1 MNFISPGFAL
11 FLSIVFLLYWF
22 VFKKTAQ
29 LQNILLLV
37 ASFFFYAIF
46 NWKLSGLLAFSIL
59 FNFYCGKL
67 IEKTRE
73 RSLGKWWLASGLIFN
88 LGILFYF
95 KYFIFFSSVF
105 PSNNAGP
112 TPLQP
117 ENILVPL
124 GLSFYTFQLLGYLID
139 VYNEE
144 INSSNDLL
152 SFSSY
157 VAYFPKI
164 ASGPIEPAKKFL
176 PQVAVKRNFD
186 YALAADGMRQ
196 ILWGLFT
203 KIVVANNCA
212 SFAQSVFENH
222 DQYPGSTLLLASFFY
237 LFQVYCDFSGYS
249 NIAIGISKLFGI
261 RLSRNF
267 NAPFFSTSIREYW
280 QKWHITLTN
289 WMMKYVFTPLSFSL
303 RHFKK
308 AGTSISIIITFVAV
322 GLWHGTE
329 GNFIVFG
336 LLHGLYFMPLML
348 FPKRNDE
355 SGWHKQSFF
364 FNMPRICKMFGLFL
378 VIMLTCIFF
387 GSRSLT
393 EALEFINKIFS
404 RSVLSSIAWPP
415 FTNVF
420 KAFMTVLFIVIL
432 LATEWMQRLQSH
444 ELQLDHIKS
453 PYLRRSIYIAIIL
466 MISLFG
472 SVMHINFLYSRF

>member
-22 VFKKTAQ
+22 VFKNTTR

-37 ASFFFYAIF
+37 ASLVFYAFF
-46 NWKLSGLLAFSIL
+46 NWRFLGLLFFSTL
-59 FNFYCGKL
+59 FNFYIGKF
-67 IEKTRE
+67 IENKKDRKA
-73 RSLGKWWLASGLIFN
+73 GKWLLVGGILVN

-95 KYFIFFSSVF
+95 KYFNFFSS
-105 PSNNAGP
+105 GP
-112 TPLQP
+112 ILQV
-117 ENILVPL
+117 ENILIPL
-124 GLSFYTFQLLGYLID
+124 GISFYTFQLIGYLID
-139 VYNEE
+139 IYNEE
-144 INSSNDLL
+144 IKSCNDLL
-152 SFSSY
+152 VFSSY

-176 PQVAVKRNFD
+176 PQIAVKRSFN
-186 YALAADGMRQ
+186 YALATDGMRQ

-212 SFAQSVFENH
+212 SFAQPVFENYE
-222 DQYPGSTLLLASFFY
+222 QYPGSTLLLASFFY
-237 LFQVYCDFSGYS
+237 LFQIYCDFSGYS

-308 AGTSISIIITFVAV
+308 AGTSISIIITFIAV
-322 GLWHGTE
+322 GLWHGAE
-329 GNFIVFG
+329 WNFIVFG
-336 LLHGLYFMPLML
+336 LLHGIYFMPLML

-355 SGWHKQSFF
+355 SGSHKQTFF
-364 FNMPRICKMFGLFL
+364 FNLARFCKMFGLFL

-387 GSRSLT
+387 GSSSLT

-404 RSVLSSIAWPP
+404 SSVLSSTTWPP

-420 KAFMTVLFIVIL
+420 KAFITVLFIVIL

-466 MISLFG
+466 MILLFG